1 MKKILILFLGI
12 IQACGTIYSQN
23 RNDIS
28 LYKRIPVIRYNPVDF
43 LAIVDDAFIHSPEYL
58 DICFQGR
65 DTLYVQSRFGE
76 VKSYHDDFFK
86 RNHINTKLFFRTDS
100 VFILSIKSEAVS
112 SSNLPIY
119 RIYGVKKGGEYRFG
133 LTNGVYEELYS
144 FVELLKVRYGS
155 IAKFQE
161 IFLGYISDKLN
172 VMGNNYNGISLYP
185 QDKESIES
193 FLRDDYLA
201 HEKYNPTDTLNVL
214 NRFVSL
220 VASYTLLKDRQEELL
235 RINLLKKVR
244 SESYTCAKKRKIS
257 MLFYNEF
264 ILYGIEI
271 SSVLSIILTKQ
282 QYDDVRWGLMK
293 HNGQRAKAMMRLD
306 LHEESSR
313 NVINDDSM
321 SYYERMIKEAA
332 MILLGGSNNKK

>member
-1 MKKILILFLGI
+1 MKKILIIFLGI
-12 IQACGTIYSQN
+12 IQVYGTIYSQN
-23 RNDIS
+23 RGDTS
-28 LYKRIPVIRYNPVDF
+28 LYKRIPIVRYSPVDF
-43 LAIVDDAFIHSPEYL
+43 LAVVDDAFIHSPEYL

-100 VFILSIKSEAVS
+100 VFILSIKNEAVS
-112 SSNLPIY
+112 SSKLPIY

-133 LTNGVYEELYS
+133 LT
-144 FVELLKVRYGS
+144 
-155 IAKFQE
+155 
-161 IFLGYISDKLN
+161 
-172 VMGNNYNGISLYP
+172 NGISLYP

-214 NRFVSL
+214 NRFMSL

-235 RINLLKKVR
+235 RINLLKKIR
-244 SESYTCAKKRKIS
+244 SESYTCAKKRKTS

-332 MILLGGSNNKK
+332 MILWGDSNNKK